1 MNLQKKNFIDT
12 KIKNNMQQNSCKT
25 RTAKHDKEF
34 KLEIMLSGD
43 VSHDIIIRLVLVFLG
58 GWRHRYG
65 NM

>member
-1 MNLQKKNFIDT
+1 
-12 KIKNNMQQNSCKT
+12 MQQNSWT
-25 RTAKHDKEF
+25 SKHDKEF

-43 VSHDIIIRLVLVFLG
+43 VSHDIIIRLVLIFLG

>member
-1 MNLQKKNFIDT
+1 
-12 KIKNNMQQNSCKT
+12 MQQNSWT
-25 RTAKHDKEF
+25 SKHDKEF

-43 VSHDIIIRLVLVFLG
+43 IIIRLVLIFLG

>member
-12 KIKNNMQQNSCKT
+12 KIKNNMQQNSWT
-25 RTAKHDKEF
+25 SKHDKEF

-43 VSHDIIIRLVLVFLG
+43 VSHDIIIRLVLIFLG